1 MFDSDVYLQAIAAA
15 PRCEHGNVYRHIVT
29 PDIRTEFG
37 GTLIEFCFGAP
48 ELAGL
53 LDSLAEDES

>member
-1 MFDSDVYLQAIAAA
+1 MFGPDARLQAIADA
-15 PRCEHGNVYRHIVT
+15 PLCEHGNVYRHIVT

-53 LDSLAEDES
+53 LDSLTEDES